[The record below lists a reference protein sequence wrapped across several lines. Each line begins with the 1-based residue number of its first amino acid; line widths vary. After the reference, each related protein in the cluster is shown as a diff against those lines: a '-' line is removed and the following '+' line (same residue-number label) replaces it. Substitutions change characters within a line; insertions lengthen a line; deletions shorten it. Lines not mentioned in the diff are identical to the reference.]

1 MSLLRL
7 IPPGLV
13 LSVLLVLI
21 LSAIFYATL
30 PYRRRAYIPILL
42 TTAAGFGLGQL
53 WDYLGLP
60 SLRWGQSNVLP
71 AAAFA
76 LVLQLLAP
84 FMRLPRREPKDPK
97 PGNSTGSTEIP
108 RREIR

>member
-1 MSLLRL
+1 MSLIRL

-76 LVLQLLAP
+76 LMLQLLAR
-84 FMRLPRREPKDPK
+84 FIRLPRREPKDSK
-97 PGNSTGSTEIP
+97 PGNSSGTTESP